1 MPRPG
6 RVCNRIPDDVRERV
20 VHLALE
26 ALERSPRKLSVRFT
40 DSENDCVSGSSV
52 YRLLKA
58 TEEFKDKTVTPNP
71 LWQTGFTYL
80 KVIGW
85 GWFYVSTLLDEDSRY
100 IIAWKRCTTMK
111 AEDVTADVGV
121 GVGDWRWRSRPR
133 AAIGRRS
140 FISPGCC
147 ATTGPSQVA
156 GYWADW
162 LEDRDREHVRGAPY
176 HPQTQGTIERWHQT
190 LKNRVQLENYWPN
203 CFDDGQNVTPAASRC
218 MLTSRG

>member
-121 GVGDWRWRSRPR
+121 GDWRWRSRPR

-147 ATTGPSQVA
+147 ATTGRARSPAIGRTGSRTGIGSTFAARRITLRPRARSSA
-156 GYWADW
+156 GT
-162 LEDRDREHVRGAPY
+162 RP
-176 HPQTQGTIERWHQT
+176 
-190 LKNRVQLENYWPN
+190 
-203 CFDDGQNVTPAASRC
+203 
-218 MLTSRG
+218 